1 MVAMGYVLVVV
12 GCASVDVLSGSV
24 VYQRGVCPDG
34 YLDWHFL
41 QVGVWIKVQS
51 RSMESMISTMLEMVC

>member
-1 MVAMGYVLVVV
+1 MVAMGLVLVV
-12 GCASVDVLSGSV
+12 GFASVDVLSGSV

-34 YLDWHFL
+34 YWDWHLL
-41 QVGVWIKVQS
+41 QVGVWMKVQS